1 MQRASGR
8 ARALRVGG
16 VARGALILGNP
27 CVEVARLQRERERVA
42 GERWPARWLGHGDD
56 GSGGGDATR
65 GGDER

>member
-1 MQRASGR
+1 MRRASGR
-8 ARALRVGG
+8 TRALRVGG

-42 GERWPARWLGHGDD
+42 DERWPARGLGHVVNG
-56 GSGGGDATR
+56 GGGGDATR